1 MAIKS
6 PTIYSKEQSF
16 ISNRASLRF
25 SLQVLDAELPMCR
38 SPVIDGHIDL
48 PEFARAVYG
57 NNISKFDLR
66 DTLVRLPISL
76 LSLL

>member
-1 MAIKS
+1 
-6 PTIYSKEQSF
+6 
-16 ISNRASLRF
+16 
-25 SLQVLDAELPMCR
+25 MCR

-66 DTLVRLPISL
+66 DTLVRLPISS
-76 LSLL
+76 LSFLRKKTNER